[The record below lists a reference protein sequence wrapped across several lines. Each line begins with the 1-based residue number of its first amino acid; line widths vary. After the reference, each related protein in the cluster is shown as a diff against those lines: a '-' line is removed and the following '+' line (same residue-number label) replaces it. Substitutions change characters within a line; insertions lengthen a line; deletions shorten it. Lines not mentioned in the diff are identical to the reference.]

1 MAEIIH
7 LLGSLGEFVGA
18 IAVVATLVY
27 LAIQVRH
34 GSVLLEANNAAMDES
49 ARLARA
55 AAVDRYSDA
64 VSRWRGRI
72 IESEEL
78 ASLWHTAVRGDE
90 LDDVSRLRFDNLVID
105 WLNTYR
111 ANFRRARTVGDDG
124 LARQAIVSV
133 AGPLIDSAI
142 LKDGWESG
150 RPFNEL
156 GAPDFVAA
164 VEEEIAART
173 VQSREPVQ

>member
-1 MAEIIH
+1 MVETIH
-7 LLGSLGEFVGA
+7 VLGSLGEFVGA
-18 IAVVATLVY
+18 IAVVVTLVY

-55 AAVDRYSDA
+55 AAMDRYSDA
-64 VSRWRGRI
+64 VSQWRGRI
-72 IESEEL
+72 IESGEL
-78 ASLWHTAVRGDE
+78 ASLWQAAVRGE
-90 LDDVSRLRFDNLVID
+90 EMDDVSRLRFDNLAID
-105 WLNTYR
+105 WMNTYR

-124 LARQAIVSV
+124 LARQALMSV
-133 AGPLIDSAI
+133 VGPLVDSAA
-142 LKDGWESG
+142 LKEAWDSG

-164 VEEEIAART
+164 VEEEISART
-173 VQSREPVQ
+173 SRS

>member
-1 MAEIIH
+1 MAETIH

-55 AAVDRYSDA
+55 AAMDRYSDA

-72 IESEEL
+72 IESEEV
-78 ASLWHTAVRGDE
+78 AKIWHTAVHGDE
-90 LDDVSRLRFDNLVID
+90 MDDVSRIRFNNLVID
-105 WLNTYR
+105 WHNTYR
-111 ANFRRARTVGDDG
+111 ANFRRAKTVGDAG
-124 LARQAIVSV
+124 LANQAVVSV
-133 AGPLIDSAI
+133 ATQLVDFAA
-142 LKDGWESG
+142 LRETWETG
-150 RPFNEL
+150 RSFNEL
-156 GAPDFVAA
+156 GAPDFLAA
-164 VEEEIAART
+164 VDEEIAART
-173 VQSREPVQ
+173 ARS